1 LSKTKAETESNDF
14 ATTSASTDSVSKSN
28 SSSKSFSTSLSKSNS
43 KSSSN
48 HTVKSYDKTY
58 DVEGKVSF
66 DSASAQNVAVDG
78 STVTATNNYTVTLAG
93 SAMQNATAMNIVNAA
108 GGMVAN
114 GVNVARTSNMNSTPS
129 LSQYNGISQ
138 VR

>member
-1 LSKTKAETESNDF
+1 
-14 ATTSASTDSVSKSN
+14 
-28 SSSKSFSTSLSKSNS
+28 
-43 KSSSN
+43 
-48 HTVKSYDKTY
+48 
-58 DVEGKVSF
+58 
-66 DSASAQNVAVDG
+66 VDG
-78 STVTATNNYTVTLAG
+78 STVTATNNYSVTLAG

-129 LSQYNGISQ
+129 LSQSNSIVQ